1 MRISLLFNE
10 SAGDGVSSQW
20 LCETMRKNGHSPIRL
35 IAKDNVEDVL
45 LDSPE
50 LVVAAGGDGTVRRA
64 AEAIAG
70 RGIPMAIL
78 PLGTANNIARSVGVE
93 ASITKLIERWHNADR
108 RPLDL
113 GVVRGSWGQNRFLE
127 GVGSGLIP
135 AGIAAMK
142 AELEDDDQNA
152 DARVARAVRGYHDV
166 LSRLE
171 PRRWTLT
178 LDGIRMEGEFL
189 VLEVLNI
196 RSVGPNLV
204 LFPDADPSDGY
215 LSVVIAKEEHRKEL
229 DRYLR
234 CLIEGKD
241 CRVSLPR
248 QLVRHVEIDGWE
260 AIHIDDRLLRARGLG
275 TVTIDIEPA
284 ALDLLV

>member
-1 MRISLLFNE
+1 ME
-10 SAGDGVSSQW
+10 
-20 LCETMRKNGHSPIRL
+20 KNGHGPVHL
-35 IAKDNVEDVL
+35 IERGDFHEVL
-45 LDSPE
+45 LNSPE
-50 LVVAAGGDGTVRRA
+50 LVVAAGGDGTVRTA

-70 RGIPMAIL
+70 QGIPMAIL
-78 PLGTANNIARSVGVE
+78 PLGTANNIARSVGIE
-93 ASITKLIERWHNADR
+93 GPITQLIERWHNANR

-113 GVVRGSWGQNRFLE
+113 GIVRGAWGQHHFLE

-135 AGIAAMK
+135 AGISAMK
-142 AELEDDDQNA
+142 AQLEENAQHA
-152 DARVARAVRGYHDV
+152 DARVARAVRGYHEV
-166 LSRLE
+166 FAHLE

-178 LDGIRMEGEFL
+178 LDGTRMEDEFL

-215 LSVVIAKEEHRKEL
+215 LSVVIAKEQHRKEL

-234 CLIEGKD
+234 CLIEGGD

-260 AIHIDDRLLRARGLG
+260 QIHLDDRLLSSPQLG
-275 TVTIDIEPA
+275 TVSIDIQPA
-284 ALDLLV
+284 AIELLV

>member
-10 SAGDGVSSQW
+10 SAGDGVSSEW
-20 LCETMRKNGHSPIRL
+20 LCETMEKNGHGPVHLFEKS
-35 IAKDNVEDVL
+35 DFHDVL
-45 LDSPE
+45 ANSPE

-64 AEAIAG
+64 VEAIAG
-70 RGIPMAIL
+70 QGIPMAIL
-78 PLGTANNIARSVGVE
+78 PLGTANNVARSVGIE
-93 ASITKLIERWHNADR
+93 GPITQLIERWHDANR

-113 GVVRGSWGQNRFLE
+113 GIVRGSWGQNHFLE

-135 AGIAAMK
+135 AGISAMK
-142 AELEDDDQNA
+142 EELEDDEQHA
-152 DARVARAVRGYHDV
+152 DARVARAVRGFHEV
-166 LSRLE
+166 FARLE

-178 LDGIRMEGEFL
+178 LDGTRMEDEFL

-215 LSVVIAKEEHRKEL
+215 LSVVIAKEQHRKEL
-229 DRYLR
+229 DGYLR
-234 CLIEGKD
+234 CLIEGGD

-248 QLVRHVEIDGWE
+248 QLVRHVEIGGCE
-260 AIHIDDRLLRARGLG
+260 EIHVDDRLLRSPQLG
-275 TVTIDIEPA
+275 VVSIDIQPA
-284 ALDLLV
+284 AVDLLI

>member
-10 SAGDGVSSQW
+10 SAGDGVSSEW
-20 LCETMRKNGHSPIRL
+20 LCETMENNGHGPVHL
-35 IAKDNVEDVL
+35 IEKSDFADVL
-45 LDSPE
+45 RNSPE
-50 LVVAAGGDGTVRRA
+50 LVVAAGGDGTVRRV

-78 PLGTANNIARSVGVE
+78 PLGTANNVARSVGVE
-93 ASITKLIERWHNADR
+93 GPITQLIERWHNADR

-113 GVVRGSWGQNRFLE
+113 GIVRGPWGQNRFLE
-127 GVGSGLIP
+127 GVGGGLIP
-135 AGIAAMK
+135 AGISAMK
-142 AELEDDDQNA
+142 AELEEDDQNA
-152 DARVARAVRGYHDV
+152 DARVARAVRGYHEV
-166 LSRLE
+166 LARLE
-171 PRRWTLT
+171 PRHWTLT
-178 LDGIRMEGEFL
+178 LDGTRMEDEFL

-215 LSVVIAKEEHRKEL
+215 LSVVIAKGQHRKEL
-229 DRYLR
+229 DRYMR
-234 CLIEGKD
+234 CLIEGGD
-241 CRVSLPR
+241 CLVSLPR

-260 AIHIDDRLLRARGLG
+260 EIHVDDRLLSLPQPGV
-275 TVTIDIEPA
+275 VTIDIQPA